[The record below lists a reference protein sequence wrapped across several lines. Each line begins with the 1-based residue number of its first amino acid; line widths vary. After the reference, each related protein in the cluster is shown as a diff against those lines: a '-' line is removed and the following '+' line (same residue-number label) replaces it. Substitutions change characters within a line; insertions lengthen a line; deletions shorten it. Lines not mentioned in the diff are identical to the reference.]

1 MNSRTAKEGL
11 AETFPAGMFTSKLP
25 FYRVNLRFC
34 YEKNHESKTE
44 VKKTPKEEEDNA
56 K

>member
-1 MNSRTAKEGL
+1 MNSRTVKEGFT
-11 AETFPAGMFTSKLP
+11 ETFPAGMFTSKLP
-25 FYRVNLRFC
+25 VYWVNLKFY

-44 VKKTPKEEEDNA
+44 VKKTPKEEEHHA